1 RGLVRDSLHQAA
13 IAAQCVDIEIKH
25 LVARTIEISRRP
37 TCSDG
42 HANAGGYSL
51 AQGAGRRLD
60 ARSPAIFGV
69 AWTFAV
75 ELAKTLDVL
84 QRYGKFPQHLV
95 LAVDRLDTGEVQHR
109 IEQHGSVAGGC
120 YE

>member
-1 RGLVRDSLHQAA
+1 M
-13 IAAQCVDIEIKH
+13 
-25 LVARTIEISRRP
+25 
-37 TCSDG
+37 
-42 HANAGGYSL
+42 

-84 QRYGKFPQHLV
+84 QRYGKFTQHFV
-95 LAVDRLDTGEVQHR
+95 LAVDRFDTGEVQHR
-109 IEQHGSVAGGC
+109 IEQHGSVAG
-120 YE
+120 

>member
-1 RGLVRDSLHQAA
+1 LVRDSLHHAA
-13 IAAQCVDIEIKH
+13 IAAQCVDIVIKH

-60 ARSPAIFGV
+60 ARSPAIFGM

-84 QRYGKFPQHLV
+84 QRHGEFTQHLV
-95 LAVDRLDTGEVQHR
+95 LAVDRLDTGEMQHR
-109 IEQHGSVAGGC
+109 IEQHGSVADG
-120 YE
+120 